1 MKFAAFY
8 GRYSCERQSEQSIE
22 GQMSVCQKYAEQNGL
37 KIVETYIDRAMTGTN
52 DHRPAFQK
60 MLADCEKNVPW
71 DIVLVYAIDRFG
83 RNSIEI
89 ALNKQKLKKNNKML
103 ISATQRTSDN
113 IDGTKNL
120 DGILLENVYIGLAE
134 YYSAE
139 LSQKIRRGLHE
150 SRIKGQFSG
159 GILPYGYRVENKK
172 VYIDEER
179 AEIVRFIFQQ
189 YAEGITVK
197 EIISKLTEKGLT
209 YRGKPFAMNTVYQ
222 MLRLEKYIGICRYD
236 EGVYDNIFPA
246 IVPKQTYEDVQQIL
260 QTNKIGSKST
270 RTEFLLKGKL
280 VCGLCGKNMQG
291 ESGTSHTGRAMYYYK
306 CMARKRNKSCTKSA
320 LPKEKFDKFIVDI
333 THRIFCDQD
342 NITLIADEVMRVH
355 EKRIKDKS
363 VLSLLEKERDEIQR
377 SLTNIMKAIERG
389 IFNDTTQTR
398 MNQLEQQLADI
409 QGKIT
414 LEKFKEQNLLTKEK
428 VVDYL
433 TNSVLKK
440 PKQMIQ
446 TLVRR
451 IVVYE
456 DKIEIYYNYTDKIN
470 PEDGD
475 PRDSY
480 LLSGSD
486 SSVILGGHGTNTNPN
501 KKNYPGSD
509 SSVMV
514 EMIRLELTTYTL
526 RTYRS
531 TG

>member
-1 MKFAAFY
+1 
-8 GRYSCERQSEQSIE
+8 
-22 GQMSVCQKYAEQNGL
+22 MSVCQKYAEQNGL

-150 SRIKGQFSG
+150 SRTKGQFSG

-189 YAEGITVK
+189 YAEGVTVK
-197 EIISKLTEKGLT
+197 EIISKLTEKGVT

-246 IVPKQTYEDVQQIL
+246 IVPKQTYEEVQQIL
-260 QTNKIGSKST
+260 QTNKIGSKSI

-291 ESGTSHTGRAMYYYK
+291 ESGTSHTGRPMYYYK
-306 CMARKRNKSCTKSA
+306 CMARKRNKNCTKSV
-320 LPKEKFDKFIVDI
+320 LPKDKFDKFVVDI

-342 NITLIADEVMRVH
+342 NINLIADEVMRVH
-355 EKRIKDKS
+355 EKRMKDKS
-363 VLSLLEKERDEIQR
+363 VLSVLEKERDEIQR
-377 SLTNIMKAIERG
+377 SLANIMKAIERG
-389 IFNDTTQTR
+389 IFNDTTQTQ
-398 MNQLEQQLADI
+398 MNQLEQQLSDI

-414 LEKFKEQNLLTKEK
+414 LEQFKEQNLLTKEK

-446 TLVRR
+446 TLVRK

-456 DKIEIYYNYTDKIN
+456 DKIEIYYNYTDETN
-470 PEDGD
+470 PGD
-475 PRDSY
+475 DTPRDSH

-514 EMIRLELTTYTL
+514 EINGLEP
-526 RTYRS
+526 S
-531 TG
+531 TS